1 LAAEDPLELLAL
13 NQDQAD
19 QEVQLLMVVVVKE
32 LIQVLVQLQQLVV
45 AMVVEEDLHHRET
58 ELIQV
63 DQVVQA
69 VELLHHIQV
78 EVQHQQDQEEQEIL
92 LQ

>member
-1 LAAEDPLELLAL
+1 MPIYL
-13 NQDQAD
+13 
-19 QEVQLLMVVVVKE
+19 
-32 LIQVLVQLQQLVV
+32 LVQLQELVV

-78 EVQHQQDQEEQEIL
+78 EVQHQQEQEEQEIL

>member
-1 LAAEDPLELLAL
+1 MLLAAEDPLELLAL
-13 NQDQAD
+13 NQDQVD
-19 QEVQLLMVVVVKE
+19 QEVQLLMVAVVKE
-32 LIQVLVQLQQLVV
+32 LIQVLVQLQELVV

-78 EVQHQQDQEEQEIL
+78 EVQHQQDQEV
-92 LQ
+92 

>member
-32 LIQVLVQLQQLVV
+32 LIQVLVQLQQPVV